1 MASTTTPYSSPPN
14 PNLEKPKMDSI
25 RLLVASVDRHIQAF
39 LSDPVAR
46 RSLHSRCTSELTMTQ
61 NHHGFFEFSEHSVL
75 SNLYW
80 GIENVESAIRSDCPS
95 ERASRLESAERML
108 QIPALLGEE
117 GRTTGIENRFLVSCS
132 YFYLS
137 LVRKLQSDEPQMTM
151 HFLQATIVSPRHV
164 RVEFAPEIW
173 GRVFV
178 GGILD
183 GEVGLLGMV
192 SGEEFDEEAV
202 DGATRR
208 LARRYKDWLMY
219 YRVVSYGETP
229 RWMRGR
235 VGDCDGVGE
244 FFDSMYIQ
252 SAVAK
257 YLNPVKHGSAWPTFP
272 DDKSAY
278 PLDHQEKM
286 QREKITD
293 SKTLMMDLEEQ
304 NSSSLVEDPMLF
316 FKKVDEIFHPDMNE
330 STDIKCLQD
339 MLEESQSDTSVSF
352 YSNTDP
358 SEGSESEEKMHG
370 HGNMMKEELA
380 VADFSTSRRCDRK
393 LQDIPNNTSHTGS
406 PVVEPDYTATH
417 TPNSS
422 ENQLE
427 EEAYTMK
434 SRCFIPSR
442 SCSSVDDLNISLLRI
457 KDVGSNT
464 SYDFH
469 EEHTLTKGSEGQN
482 FKCFGQLPSKLLRRY
497 SFPELVSRGSFA
509 RIKLNFSNSEKDMSE
524 VSSYYENENQTD
536 VLGRFEK
543 AVSALCFSEG
553 PGKFEAAGLKVS
565 TVMAMLNNKSE
576 LKYSLFKQEIL
587 NQLLDVISSSKE
599 EKVIR
604 ASLSILLTLIAED
617 RSVIEDIKKKKMYLH
632 DLASVL
638 KRNVYEA
645 VVIIHM
651 LNPSPIEI
659 KDLELLPTL
668 VEVACN
674 PNIYKEEPGSLP
686 LTPTA
691 ASIALIETLVTA
703 FDYVTNNMH
712 LAAISSPNVLSR
724 LMTSSRDTNIGEGT
738 ALAAILVRCMRLNE
752 NCRKFLSQVT
762 PMEPF
767 LRLMRSNEKRAKLTS
782 LKYFQE
788 ILRMPRSSAI
798 NLLHHIQEQG
808 SINIMHTLMTCMQQ
822 TSPECRLLAANLML
836 QLDLLEDKCGRSVF
850 REEAIEVLMESVA
863 CEEESDSQ
871 ILSSSILSNLGGTFT
886 WTGEAYTAAW
896 LVKKTGLKSSSHRNM
911 IKNYDWSD
919 SCLQDAAVDTWCSK
933 TARCLIKTENSIF
946 DALEKGLQSK
956 TKGVARDC
964 LITIAW
970 IGCEVAVMGPCN
982 LRSYACETLL
992 KGISHFLHPGIELDE
1007 RLLACMSVYNYVSG
1021 KGMQRLMN
1029 FSEGTRESLRRLS
1042 SVSWMAEELLKVT
1055 DYLLPTKPRVS
1066 CVHTQIL
1073 EASHTGNGSTTALI
1087 FYKGHLCSGYS
1098 DGSIKVWDI
1107 KGQTAKLAWDV
1118 KEHKK
1123 AVTCFALF
1131 EPRESLLSGSSD
1143 KTIRVWQLVQR
1154 KLECVEVIEMKEPIN
1169 IIDSFGQLIFII
1181 AHGRGLKVCHPSRTF
1196 ETICKHKHV
1205 KCLAANQGKIYLGCS
1220 DSSIQEF
1227 DIATSQRQEI
1237 RAPTK
1242 GWSMQNRTINSIFV
1256 YKNWVYSSGATV
1268 EGLNFKELKRCNQS
1282 QAPIVMARRTNVQEM
1297 VVVED
1302 FVYLSCISSPSIL
1315 QIWLRGKQQK
1325 VGRLSAGSRIT
1336 SLLTAND
1343 IVLCGTENGSIKGW
1357 IPL

>member
-1 MASTTTPYSSPPN
+1 
-14 PNLEKPKMDSI
+14 MDSM
-25 RLLVASVDRHIQAF
+25 RLLVASVDRHIHAF

-46 RSLHSRCTSELTMTQ
+46 RSLQSRCTSELTMTQ
-61 NHHGFFEFSEHSVL
+61 NHHGFFEFSELSVL

-80 GIENVESAIRSDCPS
+80 GIENVESAVRSDCPS

-117 GRTTGIENRFLVSCS
+117 GRTTGIENRFLVSS
-132 YFYLS
+132 AEGRAADDNAL
-137 LVRKLQSDEPQMTM
+137 LAGDDRV
-151 HFLQATIVSPRHV
+151 ATTCEGGVCAGDLGEGV
-164 RVEFAPEIW
+164 CW
-173 GRVFV
+173 GDFGW
-178 GGILD
+178 GG
-183 GEVGLLGMV
+183 GLLGMV

-229 RWMRGR
+229 R
-235 VGDCDGVGE
+235 
-244 FFDSMYIQ
+244 YIQ
-252 SAVAK
+252 SSVAK
-257 YLNPVKHGSAWPTFP
+257 YLDPVKHGSAWPTFP
-272 DDKSAY
+272 DDKSAH
-278 PLDHQEKM
+278 PLDHQGKM

-293 SKTLMMDLEEQ
+293 SKTLMMDLDEQ
-304 NSSSLVEDPMLF
+304 NSSSLVEDPMSF
-316 FKKVDEIFHPDMNE
+316 FKKVDEIFHLDMNE
-330 STDIKCLQD
+330 SSDIKCLQD

-352 YSNTDP
+352 YSNTDS
-358 SEGSESEEKMHG
+358 SEGSELEEKRHG
-370 HGNMMKEELA
+370 RGNMMKEELA
-380 VADFSTSRRCDRK
+380 VAGFSTSRRCDRK
-393 LQDIPNNTSHTGS
+393 LLDIPNSTSHSGS

-422 ENQLE
+422 ENQLV

-434 SRCFIPSR
+434 SRCFIPTR
-442 SCSSVDDLNISLLRI
+442 SCGSVDGLNISLLRM

-469 EEHTLTKGSEGQN
+469 EEHTFTKGSEGQN

-497 SFPELVSRGSFA
+497 SFPELVYRGSFA
-509 RIKLNFSNSEKDMSE
+509 RRKLNFSNSEKDMSE
-524 VSSYYENENQTD
+524 VSSYYENENQTE

-553 PGKFEAAGLKVS
+553 PGKFEAAGLRVS

-638 KRNVYEA
+638 KRNIYEA

-674 PNIYKEEPGSLP
+674 PNIYKEESGSLP

-712 LAAISSPNVLSR
+712 LAAISSPKVLSR
-724 LMTSSRDTNIGEGT
+724 LMTSSRDTKIGEGT

-767 LRLMRSNEKRAKLTS
+767 LRLMRSNEKRAKLTA

-886 WTGEAYTAAW
+886 WTGEEYTAAW

-919 SCLQDAAVDTWCSK
+919 CCLQDVAVDTWCSK
-933 TARCLIKTENSIF
+933 TARCLIKTGNSIF

-956 TKGVARDC
+956 TNGVARDC

-982 LRSYACETLL
+982 LRYYACETLL
-992 KGISHFLHPGIELDE
+992 KGISHFLHPGIDLDE

-1042 SVSWMAEELLKVT
+1042 NVSWMAEELLK
-1055 DYLLPTKPRVS
+1055 RVS

-1107 KGQTAKLAWDV
+1107 KGQTAKLAWDA

-1131 EPRESLLSGSSD
+1131 EPSDSLLSGSSD

-1169 IIDSFGQLIFII
+1169 RIDSFGQLIFII
-1181 AHGRGLKVCHPSRTF
+1181 THGRGLK
-1196 ETICKHKHV
+1196 
-1205 KCLAANQGKIYLGCS
+1205 
-1220 DSSIQEF
+1220 EF

-1242 GWSMQNRTINSIFV
+1242 GWSMQNRPINSIFV
-1256 YKNWVYSSGATV
+1256 YKNWVYNSGM
-1268 EGLNFKELKRCNQS
+1268 E
-1282 QAPIVMARRTNVQEM
+1282 EM
-1297 VVVED
+1297 QPV
-1302 FVYLSCISSPSIL
+1302 SSPDCDGEKNKCS
-1315 QIWLRGKQQK
+1315 GDGSG
-1325 VGRLSAGSRIT
+1325 GRLCVFELHFISKYT
-1336 SLLTAND
+1336 SVMGVEEIEFDKKPLTLD
-1343 IVLCGTENGSIKGW
+1343 YT
-1357 IPL
+1357 

>member
-25 RLLVASVDRHIQAF
+25 RLLVASVNRHIHAF

-46 RSLHSRCTSELTMTQ
+46 RSLQSRCTSELTMTQ

-137 LVRKLQSDEPQMTM
+137 LVRKLQRDEPQMTM

-178 GGILD
+178 GGVLD
-183 GEVGLLGMV
+183 GEGGLLGKV
-192 SGEEFDEEAV
+192 PGEEFDEEAV

-235 VGDCDGVGE
+235 VSDSDGVEE

-252 SAVAK
+252 SAVPK
-257 YLNPVKHGSAWPTFP
+257 YLDPVKHGSTWPTFP

-278 PLDHQEKM
+278 PLDHQGKM

-293 SKTLMMDLEEQ
+293 SKTLMMDLDDQ
-304 NSSSLVEDPMLF
+304 NSSSLVEDPMSF

-330 STDIKCLQD
+330 SSDIKCLQD

-352 YSNTDP
+352 YSNTDS
-358 SEGSESEEKMHG
+358 SEGSESEME
-370 HGNMMKEELA
+370 
-380 VADFSTSRRCDRK
+380 
-393 LQDIPNNTSHTGS
+393 
-406 PVVEPDYTATH
+406 
-417 TPNSS
+417 
-422 ENQLE
+422 
-427 EEAYTMK
+427 
-434 SRCFIPSR
+434 
-442 SCSSVDDLNISLLRI
+442 
-457 KDVGSNT
+457 
-464 SYDFH
+464 
-469 EEHTLTKGSEGQN
+469 
-482 FKCFGQLPSKLLRRY
+482 
-497 SFPELVSRGSFA
+497 
-509 RIKLNFSNSEKDMSE
+509 
-524 VSSYYENENQTD
+524 

-587 NQLLDVISSSKE
+587 SQLLDVISSSKE
-599 EKVIR
+599 EKVVR

-617 RSVIEDIKKKKMYLH
+617 RSVIEDIKKNKMYLH

-712 LAAISSPNVLSR
+712 LAAISSPKVLSR
-724 LMTSSRDTNIGEGT
+724 LMTSSRDTKIGEGT

-767 LRLMRSNEKRAKLTS
+767 LRLMRSNEKRAKLTA

-836 QLDLLEDKCGRSVF
+836 QLDLLNSEFKGLHSHAEIATFKMSLSTILEDKCGRSVF

-896 LVKKTGLKSSSHRNM
+896 LIKKTGLKSLSHRNM
-911 IKNYDWSD
+911 IKNCDWSD
-919 SCLQDAAVDTWCSK
+919 SCLQDVAVDTWCSK
-933 TARCLIKTENSIF
+933 TARCLIKTGNSIF
-946 DALEKGLQSK
+946 NALEKGLQSK
-956 TKGVARDC
+956 TIGVARDC

-982 LRSYACETLL
+982 LRSYACEALL
-992 KGISHFLHPGIELDE
+992 KGASHFLHPGIELDE

-1131 EPRESLLSGSSD
+1131 EPRDSLLSGSSD
-1143 KTIRVWQLVQR
+1143 KTIRVWQMVQR

-1169 IIDSFGQLIFII
+1169 RIDSFGQLIFII
-1181 AHGRGLKVCHPSRTF
+1181 THGRGLK
-1196 ETICKHKHV
+1196 
-1205 KCLAANQGKIYLGCS
+1205 
-1220 DSSIQEF
+1220 EF

-1242 GWSMQNRTINSIFV
+1242 GWSMQNRPINSIFV
-1256 YKNWVYSSGATV
+1256 YKNWVYNSGATV
-1268 EGLNFKELKRCNQS
+1268 EGLNLKEWKRCNQS

-1297 VVVED
+1297 EVVED
-1302 FVYLSCISSPSIL
+1302 FVYLSCTSSPSIL

-1343 IVLCGTENGSIKGW
+1343 IVLCGTENGSIKEMKSCQVQQLEECISPNKGQ
-1357 IPL
+1357 L